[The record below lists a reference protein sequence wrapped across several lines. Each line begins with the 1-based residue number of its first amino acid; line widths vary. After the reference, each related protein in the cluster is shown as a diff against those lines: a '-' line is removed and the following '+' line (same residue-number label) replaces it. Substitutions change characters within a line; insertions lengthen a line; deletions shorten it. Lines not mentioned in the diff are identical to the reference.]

1 MGAPDEDVIS
11 TIASSRS
18 SISEPALHLDEDA
31 KSAKIEITCEP
42 LTPQDTTS
50 GSDGDERVHAW
61 DCGKQRRALSGQ
73 LASFMAESRS
83 HSGTLF
89 RRFDRANFR
98 GLMGMEREVA
108 VLEERLERLEGGR
121 MVKEESVRELEREL
135 RERVREYCK
144 CLKDGTS
151 AIGDGM
157 RESVTNI
164 WGVDEAVLLTKEILA
179 LSRPSK
185 NALLETRR
193 AFPPED
199 FRPDSAEKT
208 PYFSDKYYTRRQE
221 SDLSS
226 LSPCADPDPLTRFF
240 ERQSDGGNVAHLVT
254 FLSAICAVLFLVGAI
269 VGLYFVSNARA
280 RLGMLGTFTVLFA
293 AACASLGN
301 VRRQD
306 VFVATAA

>member
-135 RERVREYCK
+135 RERVREYY
-144 CLKDGTS
+144 
-151 AIGDGM
+151 
-157 RESVTNI
+157 
-164 WGVDEAVLLTKEILA
+164 EAVLLTKEILA